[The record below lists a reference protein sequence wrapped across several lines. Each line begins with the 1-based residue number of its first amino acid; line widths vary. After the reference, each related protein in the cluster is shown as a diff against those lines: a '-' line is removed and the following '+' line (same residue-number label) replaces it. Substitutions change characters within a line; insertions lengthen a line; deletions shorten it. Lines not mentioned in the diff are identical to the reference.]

1 MASEYIT
8 TTLWK
13 YFPWGKEVSTATT
26 LANACHT
33 HIQQKQSDLKNIIEA
48 EHSNLEKYNE
58 KKNISKDARSIL
70 KTNQAGLSKV
80 LKIQKERFK
89 NVRDAIN
96 LVLQTPLNEE
106 TIESIQELYGLV
118 NDFSESKFLDVVNDH
133 KKKIQAS
140 EEAMTHAL
148 QEEKRSKNIYLS
160 TSAQREVIEE
170 HIREIK
176 RIQTQLDEKLKQK
189 DEEKKCKS
197 A

>member
-26 LANACHT
+26 LANACDT
-33 HIQQKQSDLKNIIEA
+33 HILQKQSDLKIIIQSENA
-48 EHSNLEKYNE
+48 NLKKYNE
-58 KKNISKDARSIL
+58 KKNVTKDAKTTL
-70 KTNQAGLSKV
+70 KINQTCLSKV
-80 LKIQKERFK
+80 LKTHKENFK

-106 TIESIQELYGLV
+106 TIQSIQQLYCLV
-118 NDFSESKFLDVVNDH
+118 NDFSETKFLEVVSDH
-133 KKKIQAS
+133 KNKIKDS
-140 EEAMTHAL
+140 EEALKHAM
-148 QEEKRSKNIYLS
+148 QEEKQLKNIYLN

-176 RIQTQLDEKLKQK
+176 RIQSQLDEKLKHN
-189 DEEKKCKS
+189 EEKKCKNS
-197 A
+197 